1 MRASIFCGRLTLF
14 SITKQIKTSSEL
26 TVTQWRN
33 RGQDLPLR
41 GVMGKGRGGRS
52 WGAGSTLGCHIAAT
66 SEMG

>member
-33 RGQDLPLR
+33 RGQDRPLR
-41 GVMGKGRGGRS
+41 GVMGKGRGGGCGDLGAP
-52 WGAGSTLGCHIAAT
+52 WGVTLLPPVR
-66 SEMG
+66 